1 MNKFKHSGKSNP
13 NDRDA
18 GGFVAL
24 PWSVIDSLAY
34 RGLSMHARAVLLEL
48 ARQFVRD
55 NNGRLLL
62 SMNYMRK
69 RGWNS
74 SSMLAKAK
82 KELIE
87 SGLIFETV
95 KGHRPNKA
103 SWYALTW
110 HSLHR
115 LKGYDEGTEKCFI
128 RSAYLGRQP
137 AKINGLNP

>member
-1 MNKFKHSGKSNP
+1 MNKSKRTGKSNP
-13 NDRDA
+13 VDRDA

-24 PWSVIDSLAY
+24 PWSVIDSKAY
-34 RGLSMHARAVLLEL
+34 RGLSMHARAVLLEV

-74 SSMLAKAK
+74 ASMLAKAK
-82 KELIE
+82 KELID

-103 SWYALTW
+103 SWYAITW
-110 HSLHR
+110 HGLEK
-115 LKGYDEGTEKCFI
+115 LKGYDEGAEKCFI
-128 RSAYLGRQP
+128 RSAYLRLQP

>member
-1 MNKFKHSGKSNP
+1 M
-13 NDRDA
+13 
-18 GGFVAL
+18 
-24 PWSVIDSLAY
+24 
-34 RGLSMHARAVLLEL
+34 GLSMHARAVLLEV
-48 ARQFVRD
+48 ARQFIRD

-82 KELIE
+82 KELIA

-103 SWYALTW
+103 SWYAITW
-110 HSLHR
+110 HGLAK
-115 LKGYDEGTEKCFI
+115 LKGYDEGAEKCFL
-128 RSAYLGRQP
+128 RSAYLRIAP

>member
-1 MNKFKHSGKSNP
+1 MGKSFRMGKSDPSN
-13 NDRDA
+13 RDS
-18 GGFVAL
+18 GGFTAI
-24 PWSVIDSLAY
+24 PWAVIDSPAY
-34 RGLSMHARAVLLEL
+34 RGLSMHTRAVLLEL
-48 ARQFVRD
+48 ARQFVKD

-74 SSMLAKAK
+74 ASMLAKAK

-87 SGLIFETV
+87 SRLIYETV

-110 HSLHR
+110 HGLDK
-115 LKGYDEGTEKCFI
+115 LKGYDEGSEACFV
-128 RSAYLGRQP
+128 RSAYQNRQP